1 MASREYTLQG
11 PGDWLAW
18 VDSNLA
24 EKGSNSRVSNF
35 DKLRSKYL
43 IKGNPTWGELYE
55 IAVNQYKELGGTEPE
70 ISVVAPKKAES
81 NRAKD
86 KRETQ
91 TRIEEESDRLEEED
105 PFGAGVVKKL
115 QLAIDTDESG
125 VQTLKGT
132 KIGGQEPQPMF
143 LYVTE
148 EMEMVRP
155 SGKPGKPVLDVGG
168 KTKKSIYPETDYSAI
183 RAKILQD
190 VQKTPGGLN
199 DLFVK
204 LKNTGSISQQT
215 FDTKNISAPD
225 FAKSL
230 RYLVEQYGIEMVNNY
245 SILGE
250 KNVKTFNNW
259 LAQDMKEAGK
269 TSKTT
274 YDMVVTTRQDAA
286 DEANQFFMQYFGR
299 AATKVERDNY
309 FKELNAAEKKAVR
322 STTTTAEGNRTT
334 TGDLLSE
341 TERTLIMGKVAGNAI
356 KGTDIDTLM
365 KAGGTA
371 AQNVDSILSFGRN
384 YGVKIS
390 REQATRYV
398 ADNLRQGKTL
408 NSTKAKIIEISRSN
422 YKNFSDKISE
432 DVSLK
437 ELAGNYIYNKA
448 QTLELN
454 PDAIDIFD
462 ADIQDAINGNITM
475 TDFNIRLRQ
484 NPGWAKT
491 KNAKDEAAEYANS
504 ILKSFGLMA

>member
-35 DKLRSKYL
+35 DKLKSKYL
-43 IKGNPTWGELYE
+43 IKGNPTWAELYD
-55 IAVNQYKELGGTEPE
+55 IAAKQYKDLGGTQPE
-70 ISVVAPKKAES
+70 INEVAPKKAEK
-81 NRAKD
+81 NRKAD
-86 KRETQ
+86 AEETQ
-91 TRIEEESDRLEEED
+91 NRVDEENVRLEEED
-105 PFGAGVVKKL
+105 PFGEGVVKKL

-125 VQTLKGT
+125 VQTLKGIL
-132 KIGGQEPQPMF
+132 IGGSEPVPMF
-143 LYVTE
+143 LYVNE

-168 KTKKSIYPETDYSAI
+168 KTKPNVTPETNYSVI

-190 VQKTPGGLN
+190 ATKVPGGLN
-199 DLFVK
+199 DLFIK

-215 FDTKNISAPD
+215 FDSKNISAPD
-225 FAKSL
+225 FGKAL
-230 RYLVEQYGIEMVNNY
+230 RFLVEQYSIEMVNNY
-245 SILGE
+245 SVLGE
-250 KNVKTFNNW
+250 KNVKTFSNW
-259 LAQDMKEAGK
+259 LSEDMKEAGK

-274 YDMVVTTRQDAA
+274 YDMVVTNRQDAA
-286 DEANQFFMQYFGR
+286 DEANQFFMQYLGR

-309 FKELNAAEKKAVR
+309 FKELNSAEKKAVR
-322 STTTTAEGNRTT
+322 STTVTAEGNRTT

-341 TERTLIMGKVAGNAI
+341 TERTLIMGRVAGNAI

-371 AQNVDSILSFGRN
+371 AQNVDSILSIGRN

-398 ADNLRQGKTL
+398 ADNLRQGKDL

-432 DVSLK
+432 DVSVK

-462 ADIQDAINGNITM
+462 ADIQDAINGNVTM
-475 TDFNIRLRQ
+475 TDFNVRLRQ
-484 NPGWAKT
+484 NPAWAKT
-491 KNAKDEAAEYANS
+491 KNAKDEAAEYANT

>member
-35 DKLRSKYL
+35 DKLKSKYL

-55 IAVNQYKELGGTEPE
+55 IAAKQYKELGGTEPE
-70 ISVVAPKKAES
+70 IIAIAKNKAES

-91 TRIEEESDRLEEED
+91 ALTEERNKAEAEVD
-105 PFGAGVVKKL
+105 PFGVNHVKKF
-115 QLAIDTDESG
+115 QLAVDTDESG
-125 VQTLKGT
+125 VQTLKGVQV
-132 KIGGQEPQPMF
+132 GGQSPVPMF

-148 EMEMVRP
+148 ELEPQSPTGGVGR
-155 SGKPGKPVLDVGG
+155 PVLEVGG
-168 KTKKSIYPETDYSAI
+168 NKKPSVYQDTNYSAI

-190 VQKTPGGLN
+190 AQKVPGGLG
-199 DLFVK
+199 DLFLK
-204 LKNTGSISQQT
+204 LKNTGAITQET
-215 FDTKNISAPD
+215 FDSKNISAPD
-225 FAKSL
+225 FSKAL
-230 RYLVEQYGIEMVNNY
+230 RYLVEQYSIEMVNNY
-245 SILGE
+245 SVLGQ
-250 KNVKTFNNW
+250 KNVKTFSNW
-259 LAQDMKEAGK
+259 LADDMKEAGK

-274 YDMVVTTRQDAA
+274 YDMVVTNRQDAA
-286 DEANQFFMQYFGR
+286 DEANQFFMQYLGR

-309 FKELNAAEKKAVR
+309 FRELNAAEKKAVR
-322 STTTTAEGNRTT
+322 STTRTAEGNTTT
-334 TGDLLSE
+334 TGELLSE
-341 TERTLIMGKVAGNAI
+341 TDRALIMGKVAGNAI

-365 KAGGTA
+365 KAGGVA
-371 AQNVDSILSFGRN
+371 AQDVDTILSIGRN
-384 YGVKIS
+384 YGVKVS
-390 REQATRYV
+390 REQATKYV
-398 ADNLRQGKTL
+398 ADNLRQGKNL

-432 DVSLK
+432 DVSVK

-462 ADIQDAINGNITM
+462 ADIQDAINGNVTM
-475 TDFNIRLRQ
+475 TDFNVRLRQ
-484 NPGWAKT
+484 NPAWAKT
-491 KNAKDEAAEYANS
+491 KNAKDEAAEYANT